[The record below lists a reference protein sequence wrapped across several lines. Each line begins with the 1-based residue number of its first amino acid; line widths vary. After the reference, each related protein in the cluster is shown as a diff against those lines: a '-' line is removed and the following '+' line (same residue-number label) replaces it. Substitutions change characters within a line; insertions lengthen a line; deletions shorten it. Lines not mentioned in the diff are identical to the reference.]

1 MSWPLDRSVQGHVR
15 AADVLVPTDPEMK
28 PKELEGV
35 VRLDE
40 AYSKQEILRRLG
52 ISQKFW
58 DKLLDEGLPYSTVG
72 HTRWVTG
79 KNLIE
84 HLSRNAERKACP
96 QKSQEGGSSDAE
108 EARDRK
114 CSTLP

>member
-1 MSWPLDRSVQGHVR
+1 MSWPFDRSAEGAVW
-15 AADVLVPTDPEMK
+15 AEDVLVPTDPEMK
-28 PKELEGV
+28 SKEFEGV

-114 CSTLP
+114 CSALP